1 MASASPRAC
10 ASRNRWIRCA
20 AYVSLCLQRGV
31 PPLGQEPQRE
41 QRLTGQ
47 VADEHEVQAEQDQ
60 ADVSD
65 VLKVMDLHQRLGA
78 SLPGADR
85 RQVPGVAEQRQPGCQ
100 RGQAPVDWCEERR
113 LSVHNLWMVC
123 AEQHLPSVHAEECWG
138 FPARDSL

>member
-1 MASASPRAC
+1 MP
-10 ASRNRWIRCA
+10 
-20 AYVSLCLQRGV
+20 QRGF

-47 VADEHEVQAEQDQ
+47 VADVHEVQAEQDQ

-78 SLPGADR
+78 ALSSGSPAASVARPRWTGAKNA
-85 RQVPGVAEQRQPGCQ
+85 GFLCI
-100 RGQAPVDWCEERR
+100 
-113 LSVHNLWMVC
+113 NLWMAC
-123 AEQHLPSVHAEECWG
+123 AEQHLPSVYAEECWG

>member
-1 MASASPRAC
+1 M
-10 ASRNRWIRCA
+10 
-20 AYVSLCLQRGV
+20 SLCLQRGV

-41 QRLTGQ
+41 QRHTGQ

-65 VLKVMDLHQRLGA
+65 VLKVIDLHRRRGA
-78 SLPGADR
+78 AARRCPALTVARFRALLSSGSPAASVARPRWTGAKNA
-85 RQVPGVAEQRQPGCQ
+85 GFLCT
-100 RGQAPVDWCEERR
+100 
-113 LSVHNLWMVC
+113 NLWMAC